1 MLSVVIP
8 TLDAGPALD
17 ATLASLAT
25 GGDLVVEIVVSDGGS
40 RDDTCARARQAG
52 CRVVTGEHGRG
63 GQLARGAGAAT
74 GDWLLFL
81 HADTRLAR
89 GWPEAVR
96 GFIGRPGADGR
107 AAAFGF
113 ALDDAG
119 IPARIL
125 EAIVA
130 VRVRILALPYGDQG
144 LLMSSKLYRA
154 LGGFRPLPL
163 MEDVDLVRRI
173 GRARL
178 ALLPAAAVT
187 SAVRY
192 RRNGYMARMALNAAC
207 LALYFAGVPPRALA
221 RLYG

>member
-1 MLSVVIP
+1 MLSIVIP
-8 TLDAGPALD
+8 TLDAGDTLD
-17 ATLASLAT
+17 GALASLAP
-25 GGDLVVEIVVSDGGS
+25 GGDLVSETIVSDGGS
-40 RDDTCARARQAG
+40 CDDTCERARQAG
-52 CRVVTGEHGRG
+52 CRVVTGERGRG

-81 HADTRLAR
+81 HADTRLAG

-96 GFIGRPGADGR
+96 GFIGRPGADDR
-107 AAAFGF
+107 AAAFAF
-113 ALDDAG
+113 ALDDPG

-144 LLMSSKLYRA
+144 LLMSRKLYSA

-178 ALLPAAAVT
+178 ALLPIAAVT

-192 RRNGYMARMALNAAC
+192 RRRGYVARTARNAAC
-207 LALYFAGVPPRALA
+207 LALYFAGVPPRAIA
-221 RLYG
+221 RLYD